1 MSGCLFALVFCLFGP
16 SEPRYARP
24 EMLLE
29 PKALLEIVN
38 GPTGAYLFLDVRPQA
53 AFEQGHL
60 PGAYWVD
67 EKAWSNL
74 VAQPGPAPLAACHDR
89 PAAFFLPEVTLVV
102 YDDGK
107 TVSAA
112 RVWWLLRYWGCKKVQ
127 LLHGGYRGWQA
138 VTGPVETGA
147 PLCKQK
153 ITPPAAVQQR
163 RLARK
168 ADVLANLNQGQIV
181 DARSLGEYCGED
193 KRARRAGAMPNA
205 KHLDWVDLID
215 GQTQRFKSAAQLDAL
230 FRTAGIDLKRP
241 VITYCQSGGRAAVMA
256 FALELMG
263 AEQVS
268 NYYASWNEWGNQ
280 DDTPI
285 VTPAKKPR

>member
-1 MSGCLFALVFCLFGP
+1 MAAWHLALVFCLLSP

-29 PKALLEIVN
+29 PAALREI
-38 GPTGAYLFLDVRPQA
+38 GKGQAGAYVFLDVRPRA

-67 EKAWSNL
+67 EKTWSNV
-74 VAQPGPAPLAACHDR
+74 VAQPGPVPLAACHDR
-89 PAAFFLPEVTLVV
+89 PAQLFNPELTLVV

-138 VTGPVETGA
+138 VAGPVEAGS
-147 PLCKQK
+147 PQHLEKV
-153 ITPPAAVQQR
+153 TPPVAVQQR
-163 RLARK
+163 LLAQK
-168 ADVLANLNQGQIV
+168 ADVLANLDKGQIV
-181 DARSLGEYCGED
+181 DARSEGEHCGED
-193 KRARRAGAMPNA
+193 KRSRRAGAMPNA

-215 GQTQRFKSAAQLDAL
+215 GKSSRFKSAAELDAL
-230 FRTAGIDLKRP
+230 FRAAGIDLKRP
-241 VITYCQSGGRAAVMA
+241 VITHCQSGGRASVMA

-263 AEQVS
+263 AERVS
-268 NYYASWNEWGNQ
+268 NYYASWSEWGNQ